1 MACRRL
7 RPGGDELEERL
18 KSGAI
23 RNTEAFLLVLE
34 KEPNFSSFKRV
45 S

>member
-1 MACRRL
+1 
-7 RPGGDELEERL
+7 LEERL